1 MGTFKEGHMTK
12 NILQLKSLLEPLSI
26 LQRLMEKSGCPW
38 MIIGGIVASLLGE
51 PRFIADVDI
60 VVLIEDKDISG
71 VTISG

>member
-1 MGTFKEGHMTK
+1 
-12 NILQLKSLLEPLSI
+12 
-26 LQRLMEKSGCPW
+26 